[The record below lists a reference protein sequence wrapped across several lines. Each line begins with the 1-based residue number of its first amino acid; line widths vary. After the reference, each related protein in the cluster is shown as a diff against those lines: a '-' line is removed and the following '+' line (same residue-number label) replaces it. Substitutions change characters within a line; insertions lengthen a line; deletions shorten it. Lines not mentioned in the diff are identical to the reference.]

1 MQFLLKRTKKFD
13 AEIPVSGFRVE
24 NMYFSQDFQL
34 SRRIKSSISGQ
45 SWSDTVG
52 TAKVPVPVS
61 PILIRPVV
69 YPANQYPVHLIRSK
83 IRAKIGSVNVKE
95 R

>member
-52 TAKVPVPVS
+52 TAKVPGS